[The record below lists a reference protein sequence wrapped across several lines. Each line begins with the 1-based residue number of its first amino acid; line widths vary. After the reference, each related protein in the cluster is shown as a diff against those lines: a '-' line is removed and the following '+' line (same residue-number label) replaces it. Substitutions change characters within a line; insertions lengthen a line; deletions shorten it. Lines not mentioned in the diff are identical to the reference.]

1 MTHRLFCALLVAACF
16 ISLGFTRTQEEVD
29 TRPANQAIPVL
40 TQQLM
45 NALPSDATVWQRYS
59 SEKLVYVSETGGVV
73 NKKEFLE
80 GFTSF
85 PPGIT
90 GSIEV
95 KNVRITEYDNMAVA
109 VFDAHE
115 KQTIYDQRIEV
126 NYRSTWTWHR
136 ENRRW
141 RLIAAHNLVLAK
153 DPAPLS
159 IDTRRLADYV
169 GTYELSGKRRYR
181 VEQRGDTLVGGREGA
196 QSTPLIAVGDNV
208 FVEAG
213 SNLAILRIFVRG
225 KNGGVER
232 MVQRRKFAD
241 LDWVKIQSDN
251 PTGKK

>member
-1 MTHRLFCALLVAACF
+1 MTRRLFLLVTACF
-16 ISLGFTRTQEEVD
+16 ISLGFTGNKDEVD
-29 TRPANQAIPVL
+29 TRPANQAIPIL

-45 NALPSDATVWQRYS
+45 TALPGDATVWRRYL
-59 SEKLVYVSETGGVV
+59 SERAVYVSETGEVV
-73 NKKEFLE
+73 NKKELLD

-85 PPGIT
+85 PQGLT

-95 KNVRITEYDNMAVA
+95 KNVRITEYANMAIA

-126 NYRSTWTWHR
+126 NYRATWTWHR

-141 RLIAAHNLVLAK
+141 RLIAAHNIVLAK
-153 DPAPLS
+153 DPAPLP
-159 IDTRRLADYV
+159 IDTRRLPDYV

-181 VEQRGDTLVGGREGA
+181 VEQRGDTLAGGREGS
-196 QSTPLIAVGDNV
+196 QLTPLIAVGDNV

-213 SNLAILRIFVRG
+213 SNLGILRIFVRE

-241 LDWVKIQSDN
+241 LDWVKIEGDN